1 MAFFIAIVCLST
13 QVNTVKAADD
23 NQTYTQQFQNTTT
36 TLSGK
41 SVTSSMYFTKMGY
54 WDLKKV
60 TFNFNYQISQLAS
73 RQTSDITVSV
83 NGVKFYSFRP
93 KDETGF
99 QTEKITVPLD
109 LVQGS
114 NKLQISGQV
123 LDQDDQNNNYQLAQ
137 TPANWLTMGK
147 GSNINFEYSLDEAD
161 NTLSS
166 FYDHFTG
173 KDTIS
178 YQRSKIATANN
189 PTADELTASMIALSG
204 QSRVISTDND
214 QIPVVKYNQV
224 KAADGSYTMVVSK
237 YDKLNS
243 DLKKQ
248 IDADKMGNRAV
259 IKTYYTNN
267 RHYLIVTAKSGK
279 LLEKAARFAANEE
292 LMRET
297 TKPVEYIDGNTDTY
311 TSILQD
317 NGTHYL
323 TKSADRLE
331 GAGHR
336 EADYFVQM
344 PSDKTNADGSRINL
358 HFSYSKNLNFNR
370 SLVTLYVNN
379 TVVGS
384 KKLTAANANSDYVS
398 LKVPKGV
405 ALDSS
410 FTVRVAFD
418 LEMKDQA
425 TSDNSNTPWAQV
437 EPQSKMIVKS
447 QKSNDLLFTNYPTLF
462 INNETY
468 DHLAVITPKKLNNND
483 FKTLTNIFN
492 LVGNFS
498 KSNTG
503 NIQFYNKI
511 PSKSVLKNDNV
522 IVVGTPKNNPMV
534 KELNDKLYFKYSK
547 NFTRLVS
554 NEKLS
559 IEDDYGKNIG
569 TAQLLRSPY
578 NDKKGMLVVTGVN
591 TNNTYL
597 ASTQI
602 NFQKNIQH
610 YTGDAI
616 VVDNNN
622 TNYGYRFK
630 KNKAIDKSLAKKRSF
645 DKNSQLIMYLGA
657 AILVIIAIGV
667 GVFLTF
673 RKQGQLNGGSK
684 HGQK

>member
-1 MAFFIAIVCLST
+1 MNKSFINKRNGIKPNAINKIISFFMAFFIAIVCLST

-178 YQRSKIATANN
+178 YQRSKIATVNN

-224 KAADGSYTMVVSK
+224 KAAEGSYTMVISK

-259 IKTYYTNN
+259 IKTYYANN
-267 RHYLIVTAKSGK
+267 R
-279 LLEKAARFAANEE
+279 
-292 LMRET
+292 
-297 TKPVEYIDGNTDTY
+297 
-311 TSILQD
+311 
-317 NGTHYL
+317 HYL

-534 KELNDKLYFKYSK
+534 KELNDQLYFKYSK

-591 TNNTYL
+591 TNDTYL

-610 YTGDAI
+610 
-616 VVDNNN
+616 
-622 TNYGYRFK
+622 
-630 KNKAIDKSLAKKRSF
+630 
-645 DKNSQLIMYLGA
+645 
-657 AILVIIAIGV
+657 
-667 GVFLTF
+667 
-673 RKQGQLNGGSK
+673 
-684 HGQK
+684 